1 MDQVNPFMYNVEN
14 GRRIILKYTLK
25 IQIAKF

>member
-1 MDQVNPFMYNVEN
+1 MDQVNPFMHNVEN
-14 GRRIILKYTLK
+14 SLRIILKYTLK